1 MMNELK
7 HEQARYY
14 LHIGKADLSG
24 VERESL
30 DRHLSEC
37 ADCKSYAAE
46 LGTLQSTL
54 SQAMHSQ
61 WDALAPTAATNKK
74 IQTRIRRKIVQTRVL
89 NLTGSLA
96 SSAILLGFIVVA
108 AWFFR
113 PPLSVPVN
121 PGSAPVPTRVNMNFG
136 NMITLVGYDV
146 SKDQLN
152 AGDTLTVTLF
162 WQAHAAPPVS
172 YLVFAHL
179 QDENLKLL
187 AQSDAVPANGTRPTT
202 GWKPDEVIED
212 RREIKLP
219 SDIQP
224 GRYQLI
230 VGLYDPKTGT
240 RLTTTGGKASLEL
253 ATVDVK

>member
-1 MMNELK
+1 MNELK

-14 LHIGKADLSG
+14 LHVGKADLSG

-37 ADCKSYAAE
+37 TDCKSYAGE

-54 SQAMHSQ
+54 SQVMHAQ
-61 WDALAPTAATNKK
+61 WDALAPTPITDKA
-74 IQTRIRRKIVQTRVL
+74 IQTRIRRKIVQTRAL

-96 SSAILLGFIVVA
+96 SGVVLLGFIVVV

-113 PPLSVPVN
+113 PPLPVPVN
-121 PGSAPVPTRVNMNFG
+121 PGSASIPTRVNVNFG
-136 NMITLVGYDV
+136 NIINLLGYDL
-146 SKDQLN
+146 SKDQLS
-152 AGDTLTVTLF
+152 AGDTCTVTLF
-162 WQAHAAPPVS
+162 WQALAATPTS
-172 YLVFAHL
+172 YAVFVQL
-179 QDENLKLL
+179 QDENQKSV
-187 AQSDAVPANGTRPTT
+187 AQSDALPANGTRPTT

-219 SDIQP
+219 SDAQP

-240 RLTTTGGKASLEL
+240 RLSTTDGKTSLNL
-253 ATVDVK
+253 ATLDVK